1 LRLDADRAPQLKVS
15 VGRFE
20 SPRKEVVMFHLASLA
35 TMFVLVLPSAPG
47 LGSRGQI
54 RDCPAAS
61 LSCEKSAKKD
71 SEYIC
76 RVDAPQAS
84 QDGFK
89 WSVTAGKVMDCPSE
103 ATRIIDVGGVDAE
116 SVTVTVAVKWKL
128 PGCYSSVSAV
138 LKLR

>member
-1 LRLDADRAPQLKVS
+1 
-15 VGRFE
+15 
-20 SPRKEVVMFHLASLA
+20 MFHLLSLA
-35 TMFVLVLPSAPG
+35 TMFAVVLSFAPG
-47 LGSRGQI
+47 LGSRYQI

-61 LSCEKSAKKD
+61 LSCEKSGTEE

-76 RVDAPQAS
+76 RVGAPEGS
-84 QDGFK
+84 HDGFK

-103 ATRIIDVGGVDAE
+103 DTRRIDVGGVDSE